1 MQMQQDMNLL
11 QSRNCRNRG
20 NDRMEMWSWLA
31 IIFSGVILGE
41 LLFVNICCQP
51 TKVKLKEN
59 TEEKQNMGYV
69 KKDEF

>member
-1 MQMQQDMNLL
+1 
-11 QSRNCRNRG
+11 
-20 NDRMEMWSWLA
+20 MEMWSWLA